1 MILKIN
7 YDHKPDVIVELNS
20 SLEGVWWNVVFES
33 DDFYKRYYASNQTPS
48 ESMTKLHEDIVD
60 TYLNI
65 MGSVPYSKD
74 EILTNSKIHIINL
87 TRHIKPN

>member
-7 YDHKPDVIVELNS
+7 YDHKPDVVVELTS
-20 SLEGVWWNVVFES
+20 PLEGVWWNIVFES
-33 DDFYKRYYASNQTPS
+33 DGFYKRYHASNQTPS
-48 ESMTKLHEDIVD
+48 ESMAKLHEDIVD

-74 EILTNSKIHIINL
+74 EILANSKIHIINL
-87 TRHIKPN
+87 TRYIKPN

>member
-7 YDHKPDVIVELNS
+7 YDHKPNVIVELTS
-20 SLEGVWWNVVFES
+20 SLEGVWWNIVFES
-33 DDFYKRYYASNQTPS
+33 DDFDKRYYTSNLAPS
-48 ESMTKLHEDIVD
+48 ESMTKLHEDMVD

-74 EILTNSKIHIINL
+74 EILANSKIHIINL

>member
-7 YDHKPDVIVELNS
+7 YDHKPDIVVELNS

-33 DDFYKRYYASNQTPS
+33 DDFYKRYWTPC
-48 ESMTKLHEDIVD
+48 ESINKLHEDIVD

-74 EILTNSKIHIINL
+74 EILTNSKIHIMNL

>member
-7 YDHKPDVIVELNS
+7 YDHEPDVIVELNS
-20 SLEGVWWNVVFES
+20 SLEGIWWNVVFEF

-48 ESMTKLHEDIVD
+48 ESMANLHEDIVD

-65 MGSVPYSKD
+65 TSNVPYSKD
-74 EILTNSKIHIINL
+74 EILENSKIHIINL
-87 TRHIKPN
+87 IRYIKTN